1 MGDFSLDGKTLRKK
15 GINRIGNMLVPN
27 KVIKYPTP
35 PPLPLLY
42 ASCLYGLG
50 EGVWWSCFQQFLT
63 CTSTFWSSRACS
75 LFFLQ
80 NYCAFEEWFMP
91 ILDTL
96 LEEQKTLGTVWT
108 PSKIIHRLGKEIDN
122 PESVYVIF

>member
-1 MGDFSLDGKTLRKK
+1 MVVMFSTVLNVHVHFLV
-15 GINRIGNMLVPN
+15 IACML
-27 KVIKYPTP
+27 
-35 PPLPLLY
+35 
-42 ASCLYGLG
+42 S
-50 EGVWWSCFQQFLT
+50 F
-63 CTSTFWSSRACS
+63 
-75 LFFLQ
+75 FFLQ